1 MNPLRDDGG
10 PFPALKQA
18 VSTAFST
25 LFGTWQWKAPPWVA
39 SIREQRLRARA
50 DRMVE
55 SLGMHRYKVLPALLA
70 VFGAF
75 GGWYWFSHRP
85 QPHYTTLK
93 VAAPTQTLYG
103 DNGISS
109 ISPMTITFSE
119 TAAPLQNIEKRA
131 TSGIKLAPAIPG
143 NWLWASDKLLQFTP
157 KDDWPINTHFTV
169 SFDKKGFF
177 GKEVELEKYRAD
189 FATLPFTATILNS
202 QFYQNPKDPTQKKLV
217 ASVQFSHPVDVA
229 QFENRISLGAPKDAE
244 YLGLK
249 PGVRNFT
256 VTYDKFKLA
265 AYVHSG
271 PLGMPRDD
279 AGMWLQI
286 DKGVRAARGGNETSQ
301 PLKSTITVP
310 GRTSLRFSGANMT
323 LVENARQEPEQ
334 VLLLT
339 SSSPVTERGLSGKVS
354 LYLLPA
360 RHPKQRK
367 EETGDYNWVDQ
378 SQVGREILA
387 ASQLLKTSYVA
398 SDAGGETN
406 HGFKFNA
413 PVGRYVFVSV
423 AEGVAGIGGYV
434 SGKPFASTIQVMPYP
449 QALRFLGEG
458 ALLSLRGDKKIGYV
472 TRDVD
477 YVQVEVGRLLPNQLH
492 HLSARMFNY
501 AKPNFED
508 ELTDSVTDRFTFD
521 RDYRSK
527 APGKPTYDSVD
538 LTKYLQT
545 SPQGGRGLFF
555 LRIYRKPPPPE
566 PSANGEAVV
575 EPEWDRYSGAQDA
588 RLILVTD
595 MGLIV
600 KLAKD
605 GVRDVFVQSIST
617 GQPVEGAQIE
627 VLGRNGQPILS
638 AITGPTGRAR
648 LPKFPD
654 LKRDKAPQLIL
665 AQKGGDFSFLPMNAQ
680 DRFLNLSRFDI
691 GGVENPTS
699 PQQVSAYLFSD
710 RGMYRPG
717 ETAHLGLIARTT
729 DWKSSLAGL
738 PIQVAVT
745 DPRGTE
751 VGRYPL
757 KLSDTAFNEVTYQS
771 QPSSATGTY
780 QASAFLVRDPKNPV
794 LLGSSTFMVQEFE
807 PDRMKIRLDLA
818 EQAPEGWLKPEEVKV
833 RATVLH
839 LFGAPA
845 GKRRVE
851 AELSLTPAL
860 PQFARYPGYRFQTAE
875 FLPEPYHENLT
886 PALTGD
892 NGVAEIRVD
901 LQRFAGR
908 AYRMNVLARAF
919 EAEGGRNV
927 AAQNSMIVSGA
938 DYLVGV
944 KPEEDL
950 SYIHR
955 GSAHRA
961 HWLAVNS
968 KLGAVAVDGLTL
980 DWVQRKY
987 VSVLTQQDD
996 RTYKYVSR
1004 MKETVRDSRKVSL
1017 GAGGT
1022 NFTLPTSEPGDFL
1035 LVLRDA
1041 SGAELNKLPYSV
1053 AGEANISRSLDR
1065 NAELQIQLNKKAYA
1079 GGDTIEVS
1087 IRAPYAGA
1095 GLITIE
1101 RDRVYHHQWFKSSTS
1116 STVQRIQVPADFE
1129 GNGYVSVQFARD
1141 AASEDIYLSP
1151 LSYGVA
1157 PFAADLS
1164 ARTQAVGLTAPREL
1178 KPGQVLTVR
1187 VTPAENSRVALLAV
1201 DEGILQVARYR
1212 NPDPLGH
1219 LFQKRMLE
1227 IETRQ
1232 ILDLILP
1239 EFRRFLAA
1247 AAPGGD
1253 SDGGFARHL
1262 NPFSKKRKAP
1272 AAFWSG
1278 LVDVGPGG
1286 KELRYTVPDYFNG
1299 RLRIVAIAVSP
1310 RRIGVAQLAT
1320 EVKGDFVL
1328 TPNVPA
1334 MIAPGDEVVVSAG
1347 VFNNVAAGPV
1357 RVEVQPGAGLTA
1369 LSPTVLDLTIGS
1381 KQEKP
1386 AEFRFKANPVL
1397 GSASL
1402 KFTARRGN
1410 SEARIEESIGVGP
1423 PIPYRTQLTLGRFQ
1437 GGGTTVALKRDLY
1450 PERRKVEAAVS
1461 PVPLVWG
1468 QGIAAWLDE
1477 YPYSCTEQLVS
1488 KGFAALVIGG
1498 RPEFGVVQAR
1508 EPISKAFA
1516 TLQSRANNDG
1526 GFGLWTSSPITAEFP
1541 SVYAAHFLVE
1551 ARERGM
1557 TIPVETLSALN
1568 DWLNRYAS
1576 KPASSLAE
1584 GRSKAYAVYL
1594 LARQG
1599 IRPTA
1604 ALANVEQELSGRY
1617 TKTWPGDLA
1626 AAYLA
1631 STYQLMQRS
1640 KDADNLI
1647 RNVPWARQKNDWSGE
1662 IYYDAVEHDA
1672 QLLYLVS
1679 RHFPGRLSNVP
1690 ATVLE
1695 DIGAAASGNQLNSLT
1710 AASTLLALD
1719 AYAKAAASNAKMGI
1733 SEIAKDGRERALPVS
1748 AGAIAKALL
1757 STAAAQVRFK
1767 NEGGLAS
1774 YYSLNESGFDR
1785 NQPSAVSQ
1793 GLEIFREFIDAKGNP
1808 TTRVKVGEEF
1818 LIRLRIRATKLQPG
1832 AATLPQIAVL
1842 DLLPGGV
1849 EIVTELRGGQT
1860 DSRFGPLPVG
1870 VAEKSTWIPQ
1880 HADVRED
1887 RLILY
1892 GDATREA
1899 AAFVYRVRATSAGVF
1914 QISPA
1919 FAEGMYDRKVSA
1931 LSSAGR
1937 LEVVKP

>member
-1 MNPLRDDGG
+1 MIPLRDGG

-18 VSTAFST
+18 LSTVFSS
-25 LFGTWQWKAPPWVA
+25 LFGTWQWKAPPWVV
-39 SIREQRLRARA
+39 SIRELGLRASAARGFA
-50 DRMVE
+50 AA
-55 SLGMHRYKVLPALLA
+55 GAHRYKLAPALLG
-70 VFGAF
+70 VLGAF
-75 GGWYWFSHRP
+75 GSWYWYTHRP
-85 QPHYTTLK
+85 QPHYTTFQ
-93 VAAPTQTLYG
+93 VTAPTQTLYG

-109 ISPMTITFSE
+109 ISPVTITFSE
-119 TAAPLQNIEKRA
+119 TAAPLQNIEKKV
-131 TSGIKLAPAIPG
+131 TNGIKLAPAIPG
-143 NWLWASDKLLQFTP
+143 NWVWASYKLLRFTP
-157 KDDWPINTHFTV
+157 RDDWPIDTPFTV
-169 SFDKKGFF
+169 SFDKNVFF
-177 GKEVELEKYRAD
+177 AKEVQLHKYRAE
-189 FATLPFTATILNS
+189 FATLPFTAAILNS
-202 QFYQNPKDPTQKKLV
+202 QFYQNPKDPNQKKLV
-217 ASVQFSHPVDVA
+217 ASVQFSHPVDAA

-286 DKGVRAARGGNETSQ
+286 DKGVRAARGGNET
-301 PLKSTITVP
+301 PLALKSTITVP

-360 RHPKQRK
+360 RHPNQKK
-367 EETGDYNWVDQ
+367 EDPNDYSWVD
-378 SQVGREILA
+378 SNQVGREILG
-387 ASQLLKTSYVA
+387 ASQLLKIGYVA
-398 SDAGGETN
+398 SDAGGETS

-413 PVGRYVFVSV
+413 PVGRYIFVSV

-434 SGKPFASTIQVMPYP
+434 SGKPFASTLQVLPYP

-458 ALLSLRGDKKIGYV
+458 ALLSLRGDKKVGYV

-477 YVQVEVGRLLPNQLH
+477 YLQVEVGRLLPNQLH
-492 HLSARMFNY
+492 HLSARMFEY

-521 RDYRSK
+521 RDYRGK
-527 APGKPTYDSVD
+527 AHGKPTYDSVD

-555 LRIYRKPPPPE
+555 LRIYRKPPPELRAP
-566 PSANGEAVV
+566 GEAPV
-575 EPEWDRYSGAQDA
+575 EAEVDRYGGVQDA

-627 VLGRNGQPILS
+627 VLSRNGQPILS
-638 AITGPTGRAR
+638 ALTGATGRAL

-665 AQKGGDFSFLPMNAQ
+665 ARKGEDFSFLPMNAQ

-691 GGVENPTS
+691 GGVENPSS

-717 ETAHLGLIARTT
+717 ETAHLGLIARTA

-738 PIQVAVT
+738 PIQVAIT
-745 DPRGTE
+745 DPRGTA
-751 VGRYPL
+751 VGRYQL
-757 KLSDTAFNEVTYQS
+757 KLSDTAFNEVTFQS

-780 QASAFLVRDPKNPV
+780 QATAFLVRDPKNPV
-794 LLGSSTFMVQEFE
+794 LLGSSTFLVQEFE

-833 RATVLH
+833 RATVMH

-845 GKRRVE
+845 GNRRVE

-875 FLPEPYHENLT
+875 FLPEPYHENLA
-886 PALTGD
+886 PATTGD
-892 NGVAEIRVD
+892 NGVAGIRVD
-901 LQRFAGR
+901 LQRFSGR

-927 AAQNSMIVSGA
+927 AAQNSMIVSSA

-944 KPEEDL
+944 KPAEDL
-950 SYIHR
+950 SYILR

-961 HWLAVNS
+961 LWLALNS
-968 KLGAVAVDGLTL
+968 KLGAVAVEGLTL

-1017 GAGGT
+1017 GVSGT

-1041 SGAELNKLPYSV
+1041 SGSELNKLPYSV

-1079 GGDTIEVS
+1079 AGDTIEVS

-1101 RDRVYHHQWFKSSTS
+1101 RDRVFQHQWFKSSTS

-1187 VTPAENSRVALLAV
+1187 VAPAENSRVALLAV

-1286 KELRYTVPDYFNG
+1286 REFRYTVPDYFNG

-1310 RRIGVAQLAT
+1310 RRIGVAQMAT

-1347 VFNNVAAGPV
+1347 VFNNMAAGPV
-1357 RVEVQPGAGLTA
+1357 RVEVRPSAGLIA
-1369 LSPTVLDLTIGS
+1369 LTPTVLDLTIAS

-1386 AEFRFKANPVL
+1386 AEFRFRANPVL

-1402 KFTARRGN
+1402 KFIARRGS
-1410 SEARIEESIGVGP
+1410 SESRIEESIGVGP
-1423 PIPYRTQLTLGRFQ
+1423 PIPFRIQLTLGRLQ

-1488 KGFAALVIGG
+1488 KGFSALVIGG

-1551 ARERGM
+1551 ASERGQA
-1557 TIPVETLSALN
+1557 IPVETLSALN
-1568 DWLNRYAS
+1568 EWLNRYAS
-1576 KPASSLAE
+1576 RPASSLQE

-1617 TKTWPGDLA
+1617 TRTWPGDLA

-1631 STYQLMQRS
+1631 STYQLMQRN

-1647 RNVPWARQKNDWSGE
+1647 RNVPWARQKNDWNGE
-1662 IYYDAVEHDA
+1662 IYYDAVQHDA
-1672 QLLYLVS
+1672 QMLYLLS
-1679 RHFPGRLSNVP
+1679 RHFPARLSNVP

-1695 DIGAAASGNQLNSLT
+1695 DIGAAASGNQLNSLS

-1719 AYAKAAASNAKMGI
+1719 AYAKAAAINAKMGI
-1733 SEIAKDGRERALPVS
+1733 SEVGKDGRERVLPITP
-1748 AGAIAKALL
+1748 GAIAKALL
-1757 STAAAQVRFK
+1757 SPTAAQVRFK

-1793 GLEIFREFIDAKGNP
+1793 GLEIFREFIDAKGNA

-1832 AATLPQIAVL
+1832 AATLPQIAVV

-1870 VAEKSTWIPQ
+1870 VAGKSTWIPQ

-1914 QISPA
+1914 RISPA